1 VRRKRSAVSSISCD
15 WRPQGV
21 NSIRTNAYT
30 WPPKIFA
37 IERAEAF
44 LGSIGT
50 LPFCAA
56 RSSSTACVPLH
67 CIRLLVMPP
76 VRVVMASAEA
86 LGILIFG
93 KSRPLTSVRL
103 DVIDMRGNYCST
115 VLGAMS
121 AIGLL
126 NEPVSFDRLPSW

>member
-1 VRRKRSAVSSISCD
+1 
-15 WRPQGV
+15 
-21 NSIRTNAYT
+21 
-30 WPPKIFA
+30 
-37 IERAEAF
+37 
-44 LGSIGT
+44 
-50 LPFCAA
+50 
-56 RSSSTACVPLH
+56 
-67 CIRLLVMPP
+67 
-76 VRVVMASAEA
+76 MASAEA